1 MPEDGKP
8 RPPLRPGVYA
18 AIVTLFD
25 PKTEDLDI
33 PAIRAHAVR
42 LARAG
47 LVGLVTLGSGG
58 EAVHL
63 TGEERKTVIRE
74 TRLALDEAGYQDVPI
89 IVGASEQS
97 VRGTV
102 RLCRESKD
110 ALGDYV
116 LVTPPSYY
124 RSTVGTEESLYGFFT
139 SVADGSP
146 LPVILYNY
154 PHAVAGIDMDSDLII
169 RISQHP
175 NIVGVKFT
183 CGNTGKLTRVAQA
196 LNAIT
201 PSNPFTSSFTQT
213 PTKATESQPYVAF
226 GGKVDFALQTLVSG
240 GSAVIA
246 GSANVIP
253 RTCVQLFRLWR
264 NGKIDEAMKLQK
276 VLSAADWVLSKG
288 VVPRIKYAMQLS
300 YGYGGYAREPLKRLS
315 EESSKAVEEGIK
327 EVMDIERGLLDYVS
341 N

>member
-1 MPEDGKP
+1 MSEDGKP

-18 AIVTLFD
+18 AMVTLFD
-25 PKTEDLDI
+25 PVTEDLDI
-33 PAIRAHAVR
+33 PTIRVHAVR
-42 LARAG
+42 LAQAG
-47 LVGLVTLGSGG
+47 LVGLVALGSCG

-102 RLCRESKD
+102 QLCRESKD
-110 ALGDYV
+110 AFGDYV

-183 CGNTGKLTRVAQA
+183 CGDTGKLTRVAEA

-201 PSNPFTSSFTQT
+201 PPSPFTRT
-213 PTKATESQPYVAF
+213 PNATESHPYMAF

-253 RTCVQLFRLWR
+253 RTCVHLFHLWSSGR
-264 NGKIDEAMKLQK
+264 IDEAMKLQK
-276 VLSAADWVLSKG
+276 ILSEADWVLSKG
-288 VVPRIKYAMQLS
+288 VVPRAKYAMQLS

-315 EESSKAVEEGIK
+315 EESSKVVTEGIE
-327 EVMDIERGLLDYVS
+327 EVMKIELSWLDDHT
-341 N
+341 